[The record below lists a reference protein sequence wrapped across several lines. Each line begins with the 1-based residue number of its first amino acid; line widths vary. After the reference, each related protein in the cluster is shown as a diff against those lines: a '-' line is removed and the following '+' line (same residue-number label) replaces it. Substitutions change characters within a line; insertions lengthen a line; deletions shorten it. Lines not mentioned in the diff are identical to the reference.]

1 MQADKDAAQ
10 LAPANDE
17 HGALWRVST
26 SSCGPNVLSRR
37 RPQKL
42 QPEGTFTRAPL
53 FEWERISKSRKPR
66 RTPSSPW
73 NSLPTCHVR
82 LKQKVEPRGH
92 AEELSDMQPET
103 AAKRKELEVLTA
115 SLADANKLHKS
126 RQANELSRR
135 RKRRASA

>member
-1 MQADKDAAQ
+1 
-10 LAPANDE
+10 
-17 HGALWRVST
+17 
-26 SSCGPNVLSRR
+26 
-37 RPQKL
+37 
-42 QPEGTFTRAPL
+42 
-53 FEWERISKSRKPR
+53 
-66 RTPSSPW
+66 
-73 NSLPTCHVR
+73 

-135 RKRRASA
+135 RKRRASACA